1 MAKQTRG
8 IRNNNPGNIRKGCNW
23 IGLAKEQKD
32 KSFCQFI
39 TMNYGLRALV
49 VTLRTYVLKHKKT
62 TVSLII
68 NRWAPESDGNNT
80 TSYIKQCALAIG
92 DVLAPLQGITN
103 REQTGLNYQF
113 SSKNFG
119 LTNGYPSLVL
129 YALVKTICKIE
140 SQYELSY
147 SDFIHVIKLL

>member
-1 MAKQTRG
+1 
-8 IRNNNPGNIRKGCNW
+8 
-23 IGLAKEQKD
+23 
-32 KSFCQFI
+32 
-39 TMNYGLRALV
+39 MNYGLRALV

-80 TSYIKQCALAIG
+80 TAYVKQCALAIG

-103 REQTGLNYQF
+103 REQAGLNYQF

-119 LTNGYPSLVL
+119 LTNGYPSPTL

-147 SDFIHVIKLL
+147 SDFIHVVKLL

>member
-8 IRNNNPGNIRKGCNW
+8 IRNNNPGNIRKGCTW

-80 TSYIKQCALAIG
+80 TAYVKQCALAIG
-92 DVLAPLQGITN
+92 NVLAPSSGDKDC
-103 REQTGLNYQF
+103 EQAGLNYQF
-113 SSKNFG
+113 DRKDFV
-119 LTNGYPSLVL
+119 LTNGYPSTPLF
-129 YALVKTICKIE
+129 ALVKAICKVE

-147 SDFIHVIKLL
+147 SDFIQVVRLL